1 MCSSFSVLEWG
12 ILIIYGGKILLR
24 SAFLA
29 GMVFGVF
36 GVFGLLIN
44 SGFAEEESKKEKS
57 ELAKIMAEIDKNYK
71 AVEQI
76 SGYYKYSDNEWKLIA
91 ESSSAIV
98 ELAKV
103 VISKFPRP
111 DDKKYQD
118 LNKTMLV
125 EAEKMYEVTNNK
137 SEKGALED
145 AQWQVRRLRQTC
157 AVCHKHLGIHLYPQL
172 YPGKKDESQQGQV
185 EIPAP
190 KEANGEDNKVP
201 KDW

>member
-1 MCSSFSVLEWG
+1 MTRNSIF
-12 ILIIYGGKILLR
+12 
-24 SAFLA
+24 A
-29 GMVFGVF
+29 GLVAVICL
-36 GVFGLLIN
+36 VAAH
-44 SGFAEEESKKEKS
+44 SFAEEKPKGEKEKS
-57 ELAKIMAEIDKNYK
+57 ELAKIMGEIDKSYK

-76 SGYYKYSDNEWKLIA
+76 SGYYKYSDNDWSVIA
-91 ESSSAIV
+91 EASANIV
-98 ELAKV
+98 QLAKV

-118 LNKTMLV
+118 LNKLMLT
-125 EAEKMYEVTNNK
+125 EAEKMLEVTSHKN
-137 SEKGALED
+137 ERGALED

-172 YPGKKDESQQGQV
+172 YPGKKDELQPGQE

-190 KEANGEDNKVP
+190 KETGAP

>member
-1 MCSSFSVLEWG
+1 
-12 ILIIYGGKILLR
+12 
-24 SAFLA
+24 
-29 GMVFGVF
+29 
-36 GVFGLLIN
+36 
-44 SGFAEEESKKEKS
+44 
-57 ELAKIMAEIDKNYK
+57 
-71 AVEQI
+71 
-76 SGYYKYSDNEWKLIA
+76 
-91 ESSSAIV
+91 
-98 ELAKV
+98 
-103 VISKFPRP
+103 
-111 DDKKYQD
+111 
-118 LNKTMLV
+118 MLV

>member
-1 MCSSFSVLEWG
+1 
-12 ILIIYGGKILLR
+12 
-24 SAFLA
+24 
-29 GMVFGVF
+29 MVRKNIFVF
-36 GVFGLLIN
+36 FITVICMFTTY
-44 SGFAEEESKKEKS
+44 GFAEEKPKGEKEKS
-57 ELAKIMAEIDKNYK
+57 ELAKLMGEIDKNYK

-76 SGYYKYSDNEWKLIA
+76 SGYYKYSDNDWGVIA
-91 ESSSAIV
+91 EASANIIQ
-98 ELAKV
+98 LTKI

-118 LNKTMLV
+118 LNKLMLS
-125 EAEKMYEVTNNK
+125 ETEKMLEVTSRK
-137 SEKGALED
+137 DEKGALED

-172 YPGKKDESQQGQV
+172 YPGKKDELPPGQH

-190 KEANGEDNKVP
+190 KETGAP

>member
-1 MCSSFSVLEWG
+1 MIRKDIFVFLIAG
-12 ILIIYGGKILLR
+12 ICLF
-24 SAFLA
+24 ATC
-29 GMVFGVF
+29 V
-36 GVFGLLIN
+36 
-44 SGFAEEESKKEKS
+44 FAEEKPKGEKEKS
-57 ELAKIMAEIDKNYK
+57 ELAKIMGEIDKSYK

-76 SGYYKYSDNEWKLIA
+76 SGYYKYSDNDWRVIA
-91 ESSSAIV
+91 EASANIIQ
-98 ELAKV
+98 LTKV

-118 LNKTMLV
+118 LNKSMLS
-125 EAEKMYEVTNNK
+125 EAEKMLEITSQK
-137 SEKGALED
+137 DERGALED

-172 YPGKKDESQQGQV
+172 YPGKKNELPPGQE

-190 KEANGEDNKVP
+190 KETGVP

>member
-1 MCSSFSVLEWG
+1 MV
-12 ILIIYGGKILLR
+12 R

-29 GMVFGVF
+29 GMVF

-57 ELAKIMAEIDKNYK
+57 ELAKIMAEIDRNYK

-118 LNKTMLV
+118 LNKTMLI